1 MGLASS
7 HAWRCILNGWQ
18 QRLGETH
25 RHCGTLLLG
34 GGSHHAIPLSLALA
48 LDDFV
53 LQPQSMA
60 HGLWYGTK
68 SRNANARCILAQA
81 LGA

>member
-1 MGLASS
+1 M
-7 HAWRCILNGWQ
+7 
-18 QRLGETH
+18 
-25 RHCGTLLLG
+25 
-34 GGSHHAIPLSLALA
+34 GGSSASAKPIVIAGRCCWGEVRITRYLSLALA

-60 HGLWYGTK
+60 HVLWYGTK